1 MLFSICYSKTS
12 YVGVNR
18 CGFPYMQVISGKWNK
33 DKKQGSLQ
41 VVKVTVVNEKT
52 QDHYNCCLNTM
63 KQYSI
68 E

>member
-1 MLFSICYSKTS
+1 
-12 YVGVNR
+12 
-18 CGFPYMQVISGKWNK
+18 MQVISGKWNK

-41 VVKVTVVNEKT
+41 VVKVTVVNEKM